1 MPANLQNNRNKIIK
15 SWHRFFNTNQKIGG
29 EHDSTVSVPIHG
41 ARWETPPTVCLIG
54 SAILQSM
61 FQVPAK
67 AFLSHE
73 DMANLLENAASLHVF
88 LQGIEV

>member
-1 MPANLQNNRNKIIK
+1 MTA
-15 SWHRFFNTNQKIGG
+15 
-29 EHDSTVSVPIHG
+29 SVPIHG

-67 AFLSHE
+67 AILSHE
-73 DMANLLENAASLHVF
+73 DMANLEENAASLLVF
-88 LQGIEV
+88 LRGIEV

>member
-1 MPANLQNNRNKIIK
+1 M
-15 SWHRFFNTNQKIGG
+15 NQKIGG

-41 ARWETPPTVCLIG
+41 AQWETPSPTVCLIG

-73 DMANLLENAASLHVF
+73 DMANLEENAASLHVF
-88 LQGIEV
+88 LRGIEV